1 MAACP
6 LRYDEATFFCFFFVR
21 SLAFGRIYIETRTR
35 RMKGADTPRYE
46 NYKNERRYA
55 EIRDVGSPLG
65 ANKRCV
71 GTCTYMQA
79 HASALHGDV

>member
-1 MAACP
+1 MKQIFLAFP
-6 LRYDEATFFCFFFVR
+6 FIRF
-21 SLAFGRIYIETRTR
+21 LAFGRIYIETRTR
-35 RMKGADTPRYE
+35 RIKGADTPRYE

-55 EIRDVGSPLG
+55 EIGNWLPTKVHMG
-65 ANKRCV
+65 ANERCV